1 MPDAIITSTASTFG
15 TISGTFAADQS
26 TITGTVS
33 GIVPGTLSGSV
44 GVPGPAG
51 SPGAPGVGVPVGGTA
66 GQYLQKIDGVDYN
79 TDWVTLNLSGYA
91 LLSGADFTGRV
102 TFPGIISDGFVS
114 FSGVSINT
122 TPADPTDK
130 VDGDL
135 WIYDDEGDSPSKFK
149 VYLEGNTQNIATESY
164 VGTNFATKIS
174 PVFTGDPRAPTPP
187 SGDNDTSI
195 ATTAFV
201 KAQGYA
207 PLASPAFTG
216 NPTAPTA
223 ALADNDTSIA
233 TTAFVQQ
240 ELLSGTANARNLE
253 VYVRNQTGSTIP
265 AGAIVYINGA
275 TGNRPTITLAQANND
290 ANSAQTFGFTKAA
303 IANNGFGFVIV
314 RGECEALDTSAL
326 TEGVQLYLSPTTAGA
341 YTTTKPSAPQHLVY
355 VGICVRAHPTQGVIL
370 VAVQNGYE
378 LEELHDVAI
387 GTLAN
392 NDLLA
397 YESSTDLWKNKTF
410 SALGLLT
417 SADAASTYLT
427 SATAAST
434 YQTISG
440 MSSYLTTASAA
451 STYFT
456 IASAANK
463 ADLASPTFS
472 GTPSLPTGTIAVT
485 QTAGNNTTAVAT
497 TAFVTAAVPAFAT
510 ATNVINDPTSTTLAL
525 NPSNIPFLLANG
537 NYRNYCSL
545 TINAISGSAG
555 VTQFGPARELYTTS
569 TSVAGRATWFSSS
582 YAGDF
587 ANISSPSNARVINW
601 SKRVWIFGVAI
612 LGRGSYLGNA
622 NTICRVNL
630 GGRTSSATGNL
641 TTKGIGFFKVGGT
654 STFVNLTVH
663 NGTTLTNVATSV
675 TVASDASVH
684 YIIYSDG
691 AGNVQLYL
699 NGTLAASTTAG
710 PTGDST
716 AGANIYEEQLESA
729 TSNGALSSMHVAGA
743 GVYIQR

>member
-33 GIVPGTLSGSV
+33 GIITGTLSGSV

-51 SPGAPGVGVPVGGTA
+51 SPGAPGVGVPAGGTA
-66 GQYLQKIDGVDYN
+66 GQYLQKTTTGVDYA

-91 LLSGADFTGRV
+91 LLSGAEFTGRV
-102 TFPGIISDGFVS
+102 TVPSTIPDGEFSVPGFNIVPTQNE
-114 FSGVSINT
+114 VINM
-122 TPADPTDK
+122 

-135 WIYDDEGDSPSKFK
+135 WIYDDEGLTPTKLRVCLAGSTYN
-149 VYLEGNTQNIATESY
+149 VATESWVSSLY
-164 VGTNFATKIS
+164 APIVS

-265 AGAIVYINGA
+265 AGSIVYINGA

-290 ANSAQTFGFTKAA
+290 ANSAQTFGFTKTA

-314 RGECEALDTSAL
+314 RGEVENLNTSSL

-341 YTTTKPSAPQHLVY
+341 YTTTKPAAPQHLVY

-378 LEELHDVAI
+378 LEELHDVSI
-387 GTLAN
+387 TSLAN
-392 NDLLA
+392 NNLLA

-417 SADAASTYLT
+417 SADAASTY
-427 SATAAST
+427 
-434 YQTISG
+434 
-440 MSSYLTTASAA
+440 
-451 STYFT
+451 FT

-472 GTPSLPTGTIAVT
+472 GAPSLPTGTTAVT
-485 QTAGNNTTAVAT
+485 QTAGNNTTALAT
-497 TAFVTAAVPAFAT
+497 TEFVTTSNPDASTTVKGHVEL
-510 ATNVINDPTSTTLAL
+510 ATNAEVIAGTSTSLVSSL
-525 NPSNIPFLLANG
+525 SNIPAWVTRPELRSLAHI
-537 NYRNYCSL
+537 SS
-545 TINAISGSAG
+545 TAISGSGTVSASSVSWGMREMYLNTLAVGRASFRYGLPAGAG
-555 VTQFGPARELYTTS
+555 VLMSKNDGSKVDFSKKIWISGKCALAVS
-569 TSVAGRATWFSSS
+569 GAT
-582 YAGDF
+582 
-587 ANISSPSNARVINW
+587 
-601 SKRVWIFGVAI
+601 
-612 LGRGSYLGNA
+612 SYLGDA
-622 NTICRVNL
+622 NTMARITL
-630 GGRTSSATGNL
+630 GGYTGVATGEMIVR
-641 TTKGIGFFKVGGT
+641 GIGFKKVGGV
-654 STFVNLTVH
+654 SSNIVLTVH
-663 NGTTLTNVATSV
+663 NGTALTNVTSSKA
-675 TVASDASVH
+675 VAADETIDWV
-684 YIIYSDG
+684 IYSDG
-691 AGNVQLYL
+691 TGNVTLYVD
-699 NGTLAASTTAG
+699 GTQVATTSSG
-710 PTGDST
+710 PTGLGST
-716 AGANIYEEQLESA
+716 NGCIYNEQIEAVA
-729 TSNGALSSMHVAGA
+729 TP
-743 GVYIQR
+743 GVRGIIRTTGGFMFIEG

>member
-51 SPGAPGVGVPVGGTA
+51 SPGAPGPGVPAGGTA
-66 GQYLQKIDGVDYN
+66 GQFLQKIDGTNYN

-91 LLSGADFTGRV
+91 LLSGA
-102 TFPGIISDGFVS
+102 S
-114 FSGVSINT
+114 FSGFCDFINGLSSSGPVT
-122 TPADPTDK
+122 LLDNGYLDASGL
-130 VDGDL
+130 DGDSRRRIRFGAGNGGGFWGL
-135 WIYDDEGDSPSKFK
+135 GDFGFDGSNLLF
-149 VYLEGNTQNIATESY
+149 GNNENLPETLATRSWVTAGY
-164 VGTNFATKIS
+164 APLAS
-174 PVFTGDPRAPTPP
+174 PVFTGNPTAPTPAT
-187 SGDNDTSI
+187 SDNDTSI

-201 KAQGYA
+201 KAQGYLTSA
-207 PLASPAFTG
+207 PVTSVAGRTGAITLSNTDISGLGSLAVVNDAPSNGSQYARKNAAWDVVISGDRYLTSSTTSNTVSNGNKTFTIG
-216 NPTAPTA
+216 TGLSYTPTQNITISYDASNHMHGEVLTY
-223 ALADNDTSIA
+223 N
-233 TTAFVQQ
+233 
-240 ELLSGTANARNLE
+240 SGTGVLTVDINHH
-253 VYVRNQTGSTIP
+253 TGSGTYAAWVVNVGGVTP
-265 AGAIVYINGA
+265 ATSVAWGAI
-275 TGNRPTITLAQANND
+275 TGTI
-290 ANSAQTFGFTKAA
+290 SAQTDLQGQLDLKA
-303 IANNGFGFVIV
+303 N
-314 RGECEALDTSAL
+314 
-326 TEGVQLYLSPTTAGA
+326 
-341 YTTTKPSAPQHLVY
+341 
-355 VGICVRAHPTQGVIL
+355 
-370 VAVQNGYE
+370 
-378 LEELHDVAI
+378 
-387 GTLAN
+387 
-392 NDLLA
+392 
-397 YESSTDLWKNKTF
+397 
-410 SALGLLT
+410 
-417 SADAASTYLT
+417 
-427 SATAAST
+427 
-434 YQTISG
+434 
-440 MSSYLTTASAA
+440 
-451 STYFT
+451 
-456 IASAANK
+456 
-463 ADLASPTFS
+463 LASPTFS
-472 GTPSLPTGTIAVT
+472 GTPSLPTGTTAIT

-497 TAFVTAAVPAFAT
+497 TAFVTAAVPAFAA

-545 TINAISGSAG
+545 TTNAISGSAG

-587 ANISSPSNARVINW
+587 VNISSPSNARVINW

>member
-15 TISGTFAADQS
+15 TITGTFAADQS

-33 GIVPGTLSGSV
+33 GIITGTLSGSV

-51 SPGAPGVGVPVGGTA
+51 SPGAPGVGVPAGGTA

-102 TFPGIISDGFVS
+102 TVPGIAGDFAGFNI
-114 FSGVSINT
+114 GT
-122 TPADPTDK
+122 TSADPDSK
-130 VDGDL
+130 ENGDL
-135 WIYDDEGDSPSKFK
+135 WVYDDAGITPSTLKVFLDS
-149 VYLEGNTQNIATESY
+149 ETRNIATESW
-164 VGTNFATKIS
+164 VTTVFAPKAS
-174 PVFTGDPRAPTPP
+174 PVFTGDPRAPTPA

-207 PLASPAFTG
+207 PLASPVFTG
-216 NPTAPTA
+216 NPTAPTPTFG
-223 ALADNDTSIA
+223 DNDTSIS
-233 TTAFVQQ
+233 TTAFVQSA
-240 ELLSGTANARNLE
+240 LLGGTAVARNLE
-253 VYVRNQTGSTIP
+253 VEVRNQSGSTIA
-265 AGAIVYINGA
+265 AGSIVYISGA
-275 TGNRPTITLAQANND
+275 TGNKPLITLAQANND
-290 ANSAQTFGFTKAA
+290 ANSAQTIGFVKTS
-303 IANNGFGFVIV
+303 IANNGTGYVIV
-314 RGECEALDTSAL
+314 RGELENIDTSAL
-326 TEGVQLYLSPTTAGA
+326 TEGVQLYLSPTTAGTW
-341 YTTTKPSAPQHLVY
+341 TTTKPSAPQHLVY
-355 VGICVRAHPTQGVIL
+355 VGIVIRSHPTLGTIL

-378 LEELHDVAI
+378 LHELHDVA
-387 GTLAN
+387 LSSEAN
-392 NDLLA
+392 NDILA

-417 SADAASTYLT
+417 S
-427 SATAAST
+427 
-434 YQTISG
+434 
-440 MSSYLTTASAA
+440 SAA
-451 STYFT
+451 ATTYAP
-456 IASAANK
+456 I
-463 ADLASPTFS
+463 ASPTFTGTVTIPAGAS
-472 GTPSLPTGTIAVT
+472 ISGFAPLASPAFTGTPSLPTGTTGVT
-485 QTAGNNTTAVAT
+485 QTAGNNTTALAT

-510 ATNVINDPTSTTLAL
+510 AANVINDPTSTTLAL

>member
-26 TITGTVS
+26 TIVGTVA
-33 GIVPGTLSGSV
+33 GIVPGTLTGSV

-51 SPGAPGVGVPVGGTA
+51 SPGAPGVGVPAGGTA

-91 LLSGADFTGRV
+91 LLSGANFTGRV
-102 TFPGIISDGFVS
+102 TVPGITGDEIVNFPGFNIVP
-114 FSGVSINT
+114 T
-122 TPADPTDK
+122 QTEPTDK

-135 WIYDDEGDSPSKFK
+135 WVYDDEGLTPSKFR
-149 VYLEGNTQNIATESY
+149 VFLAGSTYNVATESWVSSLY
-164 VGTNFATKIS
+164 APIVS
-174 PVFTGDPRAPTPP
+174 PAFTGNPTAPTPAT
-187 SGDNDTSI
+187 SDNDTSI

-253 VYVRNQTGSTIP
+253 VYVRNQIGSTIP

-290 ANSAQTFGFTKAA
+290 ANSAQTFGFAKTA

-314 RGECEALDTSAL
+314 RGELENVDTSAL

-378 LEELHDVAI
+378 LEELHDVSIAS
-387 GTLAN
+387 LAN
-392 NDLLA
+392 NNLLA

-463 ADLASPTFS
+463 ADLASPTFT

-485 QTAGNNTTAVAT
+485 QAIGTSTTALAT
-497 TAFVTAAVPAFAT
+497 TEALMAAMMANEWRKIYPNVGQWT
-510 ATNVINDPTSTTLAL
+510 ATNTGTGASTEIGMFHRRVQVTSGNTASSVIRTGVTGTQYNSFFAL
-525 NPSNIPFLLANG
+525 NASSIQ
-537 NYRNYCSL
+537 
-545 TINAISGSAG
+545 TSA
-555 VTQFGPARELYTTS
+555 
-569 TSVAGRATWFSSS
+569 
-582 YAGDF
+582 
-587 ANISSPSNARVINW
+587 INW
-601 SKRVWIFGVAI
+601 SKVIRIKARAGWQNATTTNFVYRLKFGQ
-612 LGRGSYLGNA
+612 GFGDG
-622 NTICRVNL
+622 TK
-630 GGRTSSATGNL
+630 GDL
-641 TTKGIGFFKVGGT
+641 TASGIGFRKSSSKSVIE
-654 STFVNLTVH
+654 LCVH
-663 NGTTLTNVATSV
+663 NGSTLTTVDSSYTVATNSIFDWEIVSNGSGTV
-675 TVASDASVH
+675 TLFVNGSQVA
-684 YIIYSDG
+684 
-691 AGNVQLYL
+691 
-699 NGTLAASTTAG
+699 TTTAG
-710 PTGDST
+710 PTSTNNNISGWQSELDST
-716 AGANIYEEQLESA
+716 VSASTLVFYDALGQIYVQS
-729 TSNGALSSMHVAGA
+729 
-743 GVYIQR
+743 